1 MLRVCPTVSSNE
13 KTYYFKFHRGI
24 FDKMP
29 PNNFIQP
36 FNLLILVSSMYTV
49 YLVKRTVNSRTNTKP
64 VRGYLDTIQQL
75 LQPVSC

>member
-1 MLRVCPTVSSNE
+1 
-13 KTYYFKFHRGI
+13 
-24 FDKMP
+24 MP

-64 VRGYLDTIQQL
+64 VRGYLDTIKQL